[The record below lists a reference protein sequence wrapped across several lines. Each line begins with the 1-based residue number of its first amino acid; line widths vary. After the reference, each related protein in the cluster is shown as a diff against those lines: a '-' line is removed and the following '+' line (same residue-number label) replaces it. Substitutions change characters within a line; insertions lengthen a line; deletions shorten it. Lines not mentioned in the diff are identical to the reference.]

1 MIKIDLITGF
11 LGSGK
16 TTFIKKYAAH
26 FLRKGQRIGILE
38 NDFGA
43 VNVDRMLLQELQG
56 ENCDIETIAGAC
68 DADCHKRRFKTKL
81 IAMAMVGYD
90 RVIVE
95 PSGIYD
101 TDEFFDTLRED
112 PIERWYEMG
121 TVLTI
126 VDSGLDLS
134 LSEGSKY
141 LLASQLANAGA
152 VILSRTQL
160 YPESTVSQTT
170 EFIKSLSSKLCSR
183 DITNCILCRPWDE
196 MTDSD
201 LDALSQKG
209 CFRNDHV
216 KHLLPDRSFQSLYFM
231 HNTFT
236 SASLKNFIHT
246 LFTDPSCGK
255 VYRIKGYFQEN
266 SLWYECN
273 ADHTSLNIT
282 PAPTGQDILV
292 IIGESLN
299 PDYVRGFCPL
309 TLPQETPSFDPASL

>member
-1 MIKIDLITGF
+1 MESATTKDTTGEWDIQEPTAISYDISTGALVRSGETIT
-11 LGSGK
+11 S
-16 TTFIKKYAAH
+16 
-26 FLRKGQRIGILE
+26 QV
-38 NDFGA
+38 GA
-43 VNVDRMLLQELQG
+43 KSLS
-56 ENCDIETIAGAC
+56 DIETIAGAC

-255 VYRIKGYFQEN
+255 VYRIKGYI
-266 SLWYECN
+266 Y
-273 ADHTSLNIT
+273 
-282 PAPTGQDILV
+282 GK
-292 IIGESLN
+292 
-299 PDYVRGFCPL
+299 
-309 TLPQETPSFDPASL
+309 